1 MQESKTKDPIP
12 ENFESIEA
20 AAEFWDTHSLADYW
34 DETTEVEIEV
44 TAPRRRR
51 VAIEPELWE
60 KIAVQARAK
69 GISVETL
76 VNVWLAERVAA

>member
-1 MQESKTKDPIP
+1 MDESRVKDPIP
-12 ENFESIEA
+12 ENFESLEA

-34 DETTEVEIEV
+34 DEMTEVQIEV
-44 TAPRRRR
+44 TAPRRHR

-60 KIAVQARAK
+60 KIAAQARAK

>member
-1 MQESKTKDPIP
+1 MDESRVKDPIP

-20 AAEFWDTHSLADYW
+20 AAEFWDTHSLADYL
-34 DETTEVEIEV
+34 DEMTEVQIEV

-51 VAIEPELWE
+51 VAIEPDLWE
-60 KIAVQARAK
+60 KIAAQARAK